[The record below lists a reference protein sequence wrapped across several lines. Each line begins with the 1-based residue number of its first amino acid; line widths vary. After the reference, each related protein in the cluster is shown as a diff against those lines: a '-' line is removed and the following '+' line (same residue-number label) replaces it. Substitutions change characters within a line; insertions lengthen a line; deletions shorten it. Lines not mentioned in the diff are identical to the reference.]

1 MEKIPSG
8 MMGYGSSAQAA
19 LRFGC
24 GPLKAQAANALAAL
38 RGA

>member
-1 MEKIPSG
+1 MENIPSG
-8 MMGYGSSAQAA
+8 MTGYRLSAQAA